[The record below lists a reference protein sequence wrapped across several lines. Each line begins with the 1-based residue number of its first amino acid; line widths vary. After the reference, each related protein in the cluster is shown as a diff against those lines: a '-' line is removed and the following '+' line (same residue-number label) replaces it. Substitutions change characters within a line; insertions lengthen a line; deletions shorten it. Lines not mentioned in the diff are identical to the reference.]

1 MLRHSHRLPRLGAC
15 HYPPRPVQVL
25 SLGNLCLGNEVC
37 EVGPRPWVENVW
49 EVAVCC
55 GDPDAACSGYIAHAV
70 DSRIEVEDVEGYE
83 LRFRV

>member
-1 MLRHSHRLPRLGAC
+1 M
-15 HYPPRPVQVL
+15 
-25 SLGNLCLGNEVC
+25 SLGNLCLGNEVR
-37 EVGPRPWVENVW
+37 EVCPRPWVENVW

-55 GDPDAACSGYIAHAV
+55 GDPHTAGSGDVAHAV